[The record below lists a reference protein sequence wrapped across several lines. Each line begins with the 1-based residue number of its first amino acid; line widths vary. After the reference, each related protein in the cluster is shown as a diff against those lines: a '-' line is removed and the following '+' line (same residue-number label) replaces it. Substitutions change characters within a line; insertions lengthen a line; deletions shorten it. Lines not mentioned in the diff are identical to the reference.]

1 MIHMSIEYSVED
13 HIATLRLNR
22 PERYNALNV
31 ETMELLGKKLTEFRD
46 DPDAWVLIITGA
58 GEKAFCAGADLTGTT
73 PPAEPFATSLLGGGP
88 VTDAMYIRHM
98 QISRLNITKP
108 MIAAINGHAFGGG
121 MEIALAC
128 YMRIASNKATFA
140 LSEVKVGTIPSLGG
154 IQWLVRAIPSAIAMK
169 MLLTG
174 EKIDAA
180 EAKRVG
186 LVSDVYEPGE
196 LMDAAKN
203 MARTICANAPLAVRA
218 VKYLATRGW
227 NMPFEEAVGME
238 ELLWGILRNTH
249 DRIEGRQAFTEKRP
263 PKYEGR

>member
-1 MIHMSIEYSVED
+1 MSIEYTTTD

-22 PERYNALNV
+22 PERFNALDL
-31 ETMELLGKKLTEFRD
+31 ETMELLGKTLVRFRD

-58 GEKAFCAGADLTGTT
+58 GDKAFCAGADLTGTT
-73 PPAEPFATSLLGGGP
+73 PPAEPFACSLLGGGP
-88 VTDAMYIRHM
+88 VSDAMYIRHM

-121 MEIALAC
+121 MEIALGC
-128 YMRIASNKATFA
+128 DLRIASSNATFA
-140 LSEVKVGTIPSLGG
+140 LSEVRVGTIPALGG
-154 IQWLVRAIPSAIAMK
+154 IQWLVRALPTAVAMK

-174 EKIDAA
+174 ERIDAA

-186 LVSDVYEPGE
+186 FVSDVYEPGK
-196 LMDAAKN
+196 LMDAAQDLAAK
-203 MARTICANAPLAVRA
+203 ICANAPLAVRA

-227 NMPFEEAVGME
+227 NMSFDEAVSTE

-249 DRIEGRQAFTEKRP
+249 DRIEGRAAFTERRP